1 MAREKKSVIKNLKK
15 MDLKLSLKGKASS
28 IAIAMLS
35 LVLAILVFGLLLFA
49 QNKLSDEIIYQQV
62 VIAKVDIPEN
72 EIITEGNA
80 EKYFELKNMNTLDT
94 TNGFMTDVSAIL
106 GKQSK
111 VSLLKGEVVS
121 VKDFKDTSSY
131 LQGIKNPVE
140 ISIDVGAIANA
151 DGGKIRSGDIV
162 NLTMMY
168 SRNQLNMDG
177 SIEQVSQINGTV
189 VDIPDYDFDM
199 SSFEYYDGSE
209 DYENED
215 ISDTSEDDMEMLINE
230 DFTSYDDNEDI
241 VTDGNKNVDNYVFD
255 YYAKYVLENLY
266 VVKALDSAGTEI
278 SPTDTVSSANILVF
292 VIDKEDEPSLN
303 NALVNC
309 SNIRISKIVDTSS
322 VSSIY
327 SKIEVDD
334 KSVESSDSEK
344 TLDEEIAE
352 DSVNEDEP
360 SKESGTNNIDDL
372 VEE

>member
-15 MDLKLSLKGKASS
+15 TDLKLSLKGKASS

-72 EIITEGNA
+72 EIITESNA

-94 TNGFMTDVSAIL
+94 TNGFMTDVNAIL

-121 VKDFKDTSSY
+121 VKDFKDTFSY
-131 LQGIKNPVE
+131 LHGIKNPVE

-177 SIEQVSQINGTV
+177 SMEQVSQINGTV
-189 VDIPDYDFDM
+189 VDIPDYNFDM

-215 ISDTSEDDMEMLINE
+215 ISDISEDDMEMLIDE
-230 DFTSYDDNEDI
+230 DFTSFDDNEDV

-344 TLDEEIAE
+344 TLAEEIAE

-360 SKESGTNNIDDL
+360 SKESGTNSTDDL

>member
-15 MDLKLSLKGKASS
+15 TDLKLSLKGKASS

-72 EIITEGNA
+72 EIITESNA

-94 TNGFMTDVSAIL
+94 TNGFMTDVNAIL

-121 VKDFKDTSSY
+121 VKDFKDTFSY

-177 SIEQVSQINGTV
+177 SMEQVSQINGTV

-215 ISDTSEDDMEMLINE
+215 ISDTSEDDMEMLIDE
-230 DFTSYDDNEDI
+230 DFTSYDDNEDVVI
-241 VTDGNKNVDNYVFD
+241 DGNKNVDNYVFD

-344 TLDEEIAE
+344 TLAEEIAE

-360 SKESGTNNIDDL
+360 SKESGTNNTDDL